1 MLSDDIKQRTRD
13 KVKLK
18 EKEEKDR
25 NQISSII
32 SSIILEIEREA
43 DFGNSQFIVHIPR
56 SLRQEIRKYF
66 TDEGF
71 ATNIVDVDSDKT
83 LLTISW

>member
-18 EKEEKDR
+18 EKKKKDR

-32 SSIILEIEREA
+32 SSIILEIERPNRLWK
-43 DFGNSQFIVHIPR
+43 FTIYSTYPR
-56 SLRQEIRKYF
+56 SLRQ
-66 TDEGF
+66 
-71 ATNIVDVDSDKT
+71 N
-83 LLTISW
+83 